1 MSNEYSPDNVVVT
14 FKDNEGNIRV
24 LEACTEIVKREPWYY
39 IEEVTPVT
47 TILHCKTLQGS
58 WTTLS
63 FYNDA
68 EGLKTILDSNPYGE
82 PLVSLKRNKEVC
94 K

>member
-1 MSNEYSPDNVVVT
+1 MKSFNIKDVKVT
-14 FKDNEGNIRV
+14 VKCGWEGEEHTLVGYDETPTR
-24 LEACTEIVKREPWYY
+24 LPWYY

-47 TILHCKTLQGS
+47 TTLHCKTLQGS

-68 EGLKTILDSNPYGE
+68 EGLKSILDSDPYGE